1 MANDY
6 TLNWSD
12 GAIKSPFTLTGGT
25 INTTTTSLSLTGK
38 GSANWGEPLQENLLH
53 VLENF
58 CSTSSPANPTEG
70 QLWYDATGSNK
81 ALKIYNGTQW
91 ITIASQL
98 QLSTISTPVINP
110 TTPKDGDIQIVGS
123 VISIYAN
130 GAYRQVFPAQY
141 S

>member
-12 GAIKSPFTLTGGT
+12 GALKSPFTLTGGT
-25 INTTTTSLSLTGK
+25 IDSTTTTLTLTGK
-38 GSANWGEPLQENLLH
+38 GAANWGEPLQENLLH
-53 VLENF
+53 LLENF
-58 CSTSSPANPTEG
+58 ASTTAPTSPTEG

-81 ALKIYNGTQW
+81 ALKIYNGTTW

-98 QLSTISTPVINP
+98 QVSTITVPVINP
-110 TTPKDGDIQIVGS
+110 TTPKNGDIQVVGS

-130 GAYRQVFPAQY
+130 GAWRQVFPAQY